1 MSYFPVMIQLEK
13 EPVLVVGGGKTALR
27 KVKILLGFGAA
38 VDVVAPRVQPELQ
51 EMPIGLQKRP
61 FQPGDLEGKSWRL
74 VVAATDDRAVN
85 WAVSEGCQALGIPVN
100 VVDDPELCTFIF
112 PAIVKQQDV
121 VCAVSSGG
129 HSPLVAQWVK
139 HKLQQVLPKDIG
151 TVNEAMGRYRKA
163 VQMEEKDP
171 ARRKKKL
178 KKKLAELLAPYSD
191 Q

>member
-27 KVKILLGFGAA
+27 KVEILLAFGAA
-38 VDVVAPRVQPELQ
+38 VDVVAPRLQPELQ
-51 EMPIGLQKRP
+51 EMPVGLQERP
-61 FQPGDLEGKSWRL
+61 FQPADLEGKFWRL

-85 WAVSEGCQALGIPVN
+85 RAVSEGCQALGIPVN

-139 HKLQQVLPKDIG
+139 RRVQQVLPKDIG
-151 TVNEAMGRYRKA
+151 AVNEAMGRYRKA

-178 KKKLAELLAPYSD
+178 KKKLAELLAPYTD

>member
-1 MSYFPVMIQLEK
+1 MAYFPMMVQLEG
-13 EPVLVVGGGKTALR
+13 EPVLVVGGGETALR
-27 KVKILLGFGAA
+27 KVKILLEFGAA
-38 VDVVAPRVQPELQ
+38 VEVVAPLFQPELASL
-51 EMPIGLQKRP
+51 PIGRQART
-61 FQPGDLEGKSWRL
+61 FQREDLEGKPWRL

-85 WAVSEGCQALGIPVN
+85 RTISEGCRALGIPVN

-112 PAIVKQQDV
+112 PAIVKRQEV

-129 HSPLVAQWVK
+129 RSPLVAQWVK
-139 HKLQQVLPKDIG
+139 RQLLQVLPKDIG

-163 VQMEEKDP
+163 VQMEEKDH